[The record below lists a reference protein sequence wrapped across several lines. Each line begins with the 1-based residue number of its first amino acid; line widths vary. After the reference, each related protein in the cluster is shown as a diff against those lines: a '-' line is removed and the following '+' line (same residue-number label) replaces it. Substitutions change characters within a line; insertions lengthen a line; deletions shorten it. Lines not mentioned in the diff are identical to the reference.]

1 MTNNLISITGLTK
14 RFGHVVAVDEVSLD
28 VGQGHTFA
36 LLGPSGCG
44 KTTLLRL
51 IAGFERSDAGSIR
64 IGKRE
69 VEGPHQHVPPEK
81 RRVGM
86 VFQDYALFP
95 HMQVSDNVAFG
106 LRNGDRK
113 RRAAELLDIVGLAGL
128 GSRMP
133 HELSGGQQQ
142 RVALAR
148 TLAAEP
154 EVVLL
159 DEPFSNL
166 DPTLRQRL
174 RSEVRQVLES
184 LEITAIFV
192 THDQEEALSV
202 SERVA
207 IMMDG
212 RIHQVGRPEEV
223 YAMPTS
229 RRVAEFLG
237 DANFLPGQGD
247 GGYVRFELGRVRA
260 EDDTSGEVDVMVRP
274 ESLTLSAEDGLPVE
288 VIHSEYFGH
297 DQLITVR
304 LPSGNPIKVR
314 ILPGRAL
321 DPGQKLGLRLTG
333 DPVVFPAA

>member
-1 MTNNLISITGLTK
+1 MTNKTVSINALTK
-14 RFGHVVAVDEVSLD
+14 RFGPVTAVDAVDLEV
-28 VGQGHTFA
+28 GGGHTFA

-44 KTTLLRL
+44 KTTLLRM
-51 IAGFERSDAGSIR
+51 IAGFERPDGGTIR
-64 IGKRE
+64 IGERE
-69 VEGPHQHVPPEK
+69 IDGPRNYIAPEK

-95 HMQVSDNVAFG
+95 HLSVKDNVAFG
-106 LRNGDRK
+106 LPKGQNGARTTDLL
-113 RRAAELLDIVGLAGL
+113 ELVGLSGL
-128 GSRMP
+128 GQRMP

-174 RSEVRQVLES
+174 RAEVRHVLGE
-184 LEITAIFV
+184 LKMTAIFV

-202 SERVA
+202 AETVA
-207 IMMDG
+207 IMMNG
-212 RIHQVGRPEEV
+212 RIHQAGRPEDV
-223 YAMPTS
+223 YAYPTS

-237 DANFLPGQGD
+237 DANFLHGD
-247 GGYVRFELGRVRA
+247 SADGYVQFELGRLPA
-260 EDDTSGEVDVMVRP
+260 PIETKGAVDVMIRP
-274 ESLTLSAEDGLPVE
+274 ESLVLSAEDGLPVE
-288 VIHSEYFGH
+288 VLHSEYFGH

-304 LPSGNPIKVR
+304 LPSGSPIKVR
-314 ILPGRAL
+314 ILPGRTL

-333 DPVVFPAA
+333 DPVIFPA